1 MKLAV
6 VYKEDYGKFLK
17 NLVIENFLMVD
28 TALRIIENLPT
39 RAGNIFFTA
48 SGDVELTEGFS
59 IFSLKYSSKL
69 SMEGEDDKQVLTLM
83 SSALSICDALLIVA
97 LPDIK
102 KQILRSLI

>member
-48 SGDVELTEGFS
+48 SGDVG
-59 IFSLKYSSKL
+59 
-69 SMEGEDDKQVLTLM
+69 MVG
-83 SSALSICDALLIVA
+83 
-97 LPDIK
+97 
-102 KQILRSLI
+102 